1 MDRVSTERQKNLE
14 IAHSKLQGETVSE
27 KARDAFGRK
36 PYESIAEYAER
47 RVREDTCKGCLGA
60 ANGDCGEC
68 KKTTEETT

>member
-14 IAHSKLQGETVSE
+14 IAHSKLQDETVSE

-47 RVREDTCKGCLGA
+47 KWKDEQGRRKSL
-60 ANGDCGEC
+60 
-68 KKTTEETT
+68 